1 MTNIEDWRWVPSKYN
16 IADEATKWGKG
27 PCFSPGSRWFRG
39 PEFLYESESE
49 WPKKRARDLKETTE
63 ELRPCMVLR
72 EYVMEELI
80 DFTRFSKWERLLRA
94 VAYVRRFVTNCRHR
108 VERQQ
113 ILHLTQDELMESET
127 NLWRMMQAAMY
138 PDEVAVLGKHGS
150 KKKQDIERSSKL
162 YKLSPFMDE
171 QGVLRVNGRIGA
183 APYVTYDFKFPIILP
198 RYHRGTALLLDWYHR
213 KYLHANR
220 ETVVNEVR
228 QRFHVSN
235 LRTVVRRM
243 AKECQTCRNKNT
255 FPTMP
260 RMAPLP
266 EARLTSFVRPFTYVG
281 LDYFGPLPI
290 KVGRS
295 VAKRW
300 VVLFTCLTV
309 RAVHLEVAHSLSTEA
324 CKMAIRRF
332 VARRGAP
339 LEIYSDN
346 GSNFQGA
353 SRDLL
358 DEIRNME
365 QELAD
370 TSTDAHTNWIFN
382 PPSAPHFGGVWE
394 RLVRSIKVALGSL
407 TTLRNPDDETLLIIL
422 AEAESIVNSR
432 PLTYLPLESAVQEA
446 LTPNHFLLLS
456 SNGVVRG
463 PKPLKEAEKVYRNN
477 WDHTRQ
483 FVDHFWRRWIAEYMP
498 TIAKRTKWHRETKA
512 PVVVLNEQQRN
523 GWIRGRIV
531 SLVKGKDSRLR
542 QAVVQTSIGSW
553 QS

>member
-1 MTNIEDWRWVPSKYN
+1 MGTLVESSRLCSSFRKELPSPCGK
-16 IADEATKWGKG
+16 AT
-27 PCFSPGSRWFRG
+27 
-39 PEFLYESESE
+39 
-49 WPKKRARDLKETTE
+49 ETA
-63 ELRPCMVLR
+63 L
-72 EYVMEELI
+72 
-80 DFTRFSKWERLLRA
+80 
-94 VAYVRRFVTNCRHR
+94 
-108 VERQQ
+108 
-113 ILHLTQDELMESET
+113 DELMESET
-127 NLWRMMQAAMY
+127 NLCRMMQAAMY
-138 PDEVAVLGKHGS
+138 PDEVAVLEKHGS
-150 KKKQDIERSSKL
+150 KKMQDIERSSKL

-235 LRTVVRRM
+235 LRTVVRKM
-243 AKECQTCRNKNT
+243 AKECQTCRIKNT

-300 VVLFTCLTV
+300 VALFTCLTV

-346 GSNFQGA
+346 GTNFQGA

-370 TSTDAHTNWIFN
+370 TFTDAHTNWIFN
-382 PPSAPHFGGVWE
+382 PPSAPHFGEVWE
-394 RLVRSIKVALGSL
+394 RLVRSVKVALGSL
-407 TTLRNPDDETLLIIL
+407 TTLWIPDDETLLTIL

-512 PVVVLNEQQRN
+512 PVVGDLVVVLNEKQRN

-531 SLVKGKDSRLR
+531 SLVKGKDSRVR
-542 QAVVQTSIGSW
+542 QAVVQTSNGGFMHRPLAKLAVLEVGKAAADMEQRYGSGDVVDT
-553 QS
+553 SSTATATVNRVPRSEAAGL